1 MRRDGKVAIVTGD
14 VWQEPSQADGVTGV
28 TGLARPISDVPFAP
42 FGARCS
48 VRLLQL
54 RFDG

>member
-1 MRRDGKVAIVTGD
+1 MRRNGKVAIVTGD
-14 VWQEPSQADGVTGV
+14 VCQEPSQADGVTGV
-28 TGLARPISDVPFAP
+28 TGLARQISGAP

-48 VRLLQL
+48 VRPLQL